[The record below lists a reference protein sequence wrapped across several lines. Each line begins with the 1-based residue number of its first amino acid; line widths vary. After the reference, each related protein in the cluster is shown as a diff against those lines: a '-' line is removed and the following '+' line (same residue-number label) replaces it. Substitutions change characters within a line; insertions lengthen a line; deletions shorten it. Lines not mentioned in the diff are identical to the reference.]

1 MSNSLPGAG
10 MSVEG
15 VRSRRWLLWLLTLV
29 LVVVGGIGGWWLL
42 YRRPVVGSE
51 PAPLL
56 ASGTLEAVSV
66 VLQPQVGGQVVE
78 LAVVEGQQVLSG
90 TVLVRLDRSPW
101 LAQRAQ
107 AEAALIAARAQLAQ
121 LEAGSRPEAVAAA
134 QAALEQAIA
143 ERDRAYRA
151 WQYALVMRDDPQELE
166 VKIAQA
172 EAELAVA
179 EEEVIQQKALL
190 AQRTASRDRYHYPQR
205 EWHFLNYLTVAAQ
218 EGLLAAQ
225 ARRDGAARHL
235 ANLRDMR
242 DHPLALNARVHAA
255 QAAYRAAEAAV
266 LQRQAELEEA
276 EAGPT
281 AQELAMVRAQ
291 VALYEARL
299 RTIDVRLRQTEVVAP
314 LGGTV
319 TELPLRVGELAV
331 PGSPVAVLA
340 DLDRMTLRVYVSERD
355 MTRVY
360 LGQEVRVRVDA
371 FPGENFVGYVAY
383 ISDKAEFTP
392 RSIHMQEERAKMVF
406 AVKIRVPNPDHRL
419 KPGLPADA
427 EFVE

>member
-1 MSNSLPGAG
+1 MSA
-10 MSVEG
+10 EQA
-15 VRSRRWLLWLLTLV
+15 RSRRRLGVALLAILV
-29 LVVVGGIGGWWLL
+29 ALGGGGVWWWL
-42 YRRPVVGSE
+42 YKRPSTGQKA
-51 PAPLL
+51 APLL
-56 ASGTLEAVSV
+56 ASGTLEAMSVS
-66 VLQPQVGGQVVE
+66 LQPQVGGRVVE
-78 LAVVEGQQVLSG
+78 LTVAEGQEVISG
-90 TVLVRLDRSPW
+90 TVIARLDRSPW

-121 LEAGSRPEAVAAA
+121 VEAGSRPEAVAAA
-134 QAALEQAIA
+134 RAALEQAVA
-143 ERDRAYRA
+143 ERDRVYRA
-151 WQYALVMRDDPQELE
+151 WQYALTMRKDPQELN

-179 EEEVIQQKALL
+179 KEEVIQQQALL

-225 ARRDGAARHL
+225 AKRDGAARHL

-242 DHPLALNARVHAA
+242 DRPLALNARVHAA
-255 QAAYRAAEAAV
+255 QAVYRAAEATV
-266 LQRQAELEEA
+266 LQRQAELDEA

-281 AQELAMVRAQ
+281 AQELAMAQAQ

-299 RTIDVRLRQTEVVAP
+299 RTIDVYLRQTEIVAP
-314 LGGTV
+314 LNGTV
-319 TELPLRVGELAV
+319 TDLPLKVGELAT
-331 PGSPVAVLA
+331 PGAPVAILA
-340 DLDRMTLRVYVSERD
+340 NLDRMTLRVYVPERELSH
-355 MTRVY
+355 VY
-360 LGQEVRVRVDA
+360 LGQKVRVSVDA
-371 FPGENFVGYVAY
+371 FPGESFTGHVVY

-406 AVKIRVPNPDHRL
+406 AIEIRVSNPDHRL